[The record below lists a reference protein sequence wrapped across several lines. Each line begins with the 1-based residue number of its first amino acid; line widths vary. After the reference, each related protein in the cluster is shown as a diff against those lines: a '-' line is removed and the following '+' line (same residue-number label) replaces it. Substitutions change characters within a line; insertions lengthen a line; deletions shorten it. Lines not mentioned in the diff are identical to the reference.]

1 MANVPLNVNTKRE
14 IWKKILL
21 QLISVTANPHPHN
34 NYVATNTTR
43 EIKVKVLRVINQS

>member
-1 MANVPLNVNTKRE
+1 MATVPLNVNTKRE

-21 QLISVTANPHPHN
+21 QEQGATANPHPHN

-43 EIKVKVLRVINQS
+43 EIKVKVLRVIRGS